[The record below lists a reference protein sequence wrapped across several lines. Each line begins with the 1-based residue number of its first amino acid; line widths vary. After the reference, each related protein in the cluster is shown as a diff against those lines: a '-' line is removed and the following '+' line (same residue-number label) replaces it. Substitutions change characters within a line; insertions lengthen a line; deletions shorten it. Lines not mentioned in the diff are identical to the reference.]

1 MSNWLSQLTILFC
14 LLSPKDFSN
23 KTYLFSKG
31 QKRNNQTET
40 VDNSIDVL
48 KLVTQNGYKNY
59 SFLTLVTLD
68 FGWPKEQDTF

>member
-1 MSNWLSQLTILFC
+1 MTVKKEII
-14 LLSPKDFSN
+14 KI
-23 KTYLFSKG
+23 K
-31 QKRNNQTET
+31 T

-48 KLVTQNGYKNY
+48 KMVKQNGYKNY